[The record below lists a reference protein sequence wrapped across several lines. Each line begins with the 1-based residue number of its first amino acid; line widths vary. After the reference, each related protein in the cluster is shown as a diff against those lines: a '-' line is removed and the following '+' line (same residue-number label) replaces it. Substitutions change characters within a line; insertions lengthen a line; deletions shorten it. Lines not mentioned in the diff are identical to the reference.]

1 MQIAYTL
8 PDDGIAPL
16 RSLHRFQYDPMM
28 SMAPRTDSVFDE
40 RWTSHDAYGFRAPN
54 LPPSLWEHREDHAGL
69 ESPTGLG
76 SPIGLESPVGLESPT
91 GLGSP
96 IGLESPAGLARIP
109 LYRLHHIGLVTLF
122 MIERTLHPIKTWKRL
137 IITYAQ

>member
-16 RSLHRFQYDPMM
+16 KSLHRFQYDSMM
-28 SMAPRTDSVFDE
+28 SMAPCTDSVFDE

-54 LPPSLWEHREDHAGL
+54 LPPSLWEHREEDSAGL
-69 ESPTGLG
+69 EPADLG
-76 SPIGLESPVGLESPT
+76 
-91 GLGSP
+91 
-96 IGLESPAGLARIP
+96 RIP

-122 MIERTLHPIKTWKRL
+122 MIERTHSIKTWKRI
-137 IITYAQ
+137 IITYVQ

>member
-16 RSLHRFQYDPMM
+16 GSLHRFQYDPMM
-28 SMAPRTDSVFDE
+28 SMAPCTDSVFDE

-54 LPPSLWEHREDHAGL
+54 LPPSLWEHREEDHAGL
-69 ESPTGLG
+69 ESPAGLG
-76 SPIGLESPVGLESPT
+76 
-91 GLGSP
+91 
-96 IGLESPAGLARIP
+96 RIP
-109 LYRLHHIGLVTLF
+109 LYRLYHIGLVTLF

>member
-16 RSLHRFQYDPMM
+16 KSLHRFQYDPMM
-28 SMAPRTDSVFDE
+28 SMVPCTDSVFDE

-54 LPPSLWEHREDHAGL
+54 LPPSLWEHREQEGLESLAGLEYAGL
-69 ESPTGLG
+69 ESPTGLEHA
-76 SPIGLESPVGLESPT
+76 GLERV
-91 GLGSP
+91 
-96 IGLESPAGLARIP
+96 P

-122 MIERTLHPIKTWKRL
+122 MIERTLHPIKTWKRI
-137 IITYAQ
+137 IITYSQ

>member
-1 MQIAYTL
+1 MQIPYTL

-28 SMAPRTDSVFDE
+28 SMAPCTDSVFDE

-54 LPPSLWEHREDHAGL
+54 LPPSLWEHREEDGL
-69 ESPTGLG
+69 E
-76 SPIGLESPVGLESPT
+76 SPIGLESPVGLES
-91 GLGSP
+91 
-96 IGLESPAGLARIP
+96 RIP

-122 MIERTLHPIKTWKRL
+122 MIERTQHPTKTWKRL